1 MQRTRGCQKGVIR
14 VIENLSKT
22 GQNAVLAAVCSF
34 VLSGAAW
41 GDSELL
47 CDRAA
52 RIAAAEAGVP
62 SNVLLAITRA
72 ETGRAKDGRLAPWP
86 WTVNAGGKG
95 VWFAT
100 RAEALAFARKNQE
113 DGKRNFDVGCF
124 QINYR
129 WHGNRFTDLDQM
141 FEPIENA
148 RYAAEFLSRLYSET
162 GDWSKA
168 TAAYHSRTPE
178 FADRYMARFN
188 RIMAGLPGEKSTLAE
203 TGAVANAT
211 PTTAAGNN
219 QFPYL
224 FKGQKPASLGSLVP
238 IANRQAK
245 PLFRSEG

>member
-1 MQRTRGCQKGVIR
+1 MQRIRGCQKGVIR
-14 VIENLSKT
+14 AVENLIKT
-22 GQNAVLAAVCSF
+22 GPNPAVIAACSF

-72 ETGRAKDGRLAPWP
+72 ETGRARDGRLVPWP

-100 RAEALAFARKNQE
+100 RAEALAYVRRKLE
-113 DGKRNFDVGCF
+113 DGERNFDVGCF

-129 WHGNRFTDLDQM
+129 WHGDKFADLDQM
-141 FEPIENA
+141 FEPTENA
-148 RYAAEFLSRLYSET
+148 RYAADFLTRLYSET
-162 GDWSKA
+162 GNWSKA

-178 FADRYMARFN
+178 FADRYLARFN
-188 RIMAGLPGEKSTLAE
+188 RIIAQLPGENSPLAE
-203 TGAVANAT
+203 PGEVPKAIPSTMT
-211 PTTAAGNN
+211 RNN

-224 FKGQKPASLGSLVP
+224 FKGQQPASLGSLVP
-238 IANRQAK
+238 MAIRQAK
-245 PLFRSEG
+245 PFFKSEG